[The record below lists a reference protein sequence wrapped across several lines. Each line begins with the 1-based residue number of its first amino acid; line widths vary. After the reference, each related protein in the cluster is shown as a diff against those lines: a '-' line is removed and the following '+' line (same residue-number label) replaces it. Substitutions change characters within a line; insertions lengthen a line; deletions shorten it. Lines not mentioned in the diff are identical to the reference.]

1 MIEVLREIRN
11 QPWKSVPTWQIVAAS
26 LGFGWLGYLLQT
38 AEDGFI
44 FLDHANLVFHEAGHP
59 IFGIFGQTLGLYG
72 GTIGQLVFPMVAAAA
87 FWAQRDPVSY
97 SVASVWFF
105 ENFLNIARYMADARA
120 QVLPLVGGGEHDWT
134 EIFSRWGVLNSDT
147 AIAHAVA
154 IAGWIGMLGVWGWL
168 GWRWLKPQP

>member
-1 MIEVLREIRN
+1 MFESLREIRD

-26 LGFGWLGYLLQT
+26 LGFGWLGYLLLT

-59 IFGIFGQTLGLYG
+59 IFGLFSQTLGLYG
-72 GTIGQLVFPMVAAAA
+72 GTIGQLVFPIVAAAA
-87 FWAQRDPVSY
+87 FWAQREPVSY
-97 SVASVWFF
+97 AVASVWFF

-154 IAGWIGMLGVWGWL
+154 IAGWVGMLGVWGWL
-168 GWRWLKPQP
+168 GWRWWKPQP